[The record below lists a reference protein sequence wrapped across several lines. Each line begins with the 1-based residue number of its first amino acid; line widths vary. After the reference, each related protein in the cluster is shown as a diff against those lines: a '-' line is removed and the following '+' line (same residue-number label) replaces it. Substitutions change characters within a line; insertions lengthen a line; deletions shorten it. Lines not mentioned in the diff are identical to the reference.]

1 MASTVRLAQLLYM
14 LLDYTSYIYY
24 KMAVLLIM
32 MAVWSYMAA
41 VFVTSFSQTSTMPS
55 SKNCIQPTSPFSS
68 TTTSTS
74 LYLSSSDIQAKLQ
87 EQMAKLQ
94 DRDRSSKEISSD
106 VSNLH
111 VMCVFK
117 NCDVCLLVSQ

>member
-1 MASTVRLAQLLYM
+1 M
-14 LLDYTSYIYY
+14 
-24 KMAVLLIM
+24 M
-32 MAVWSYMAA
+32 MAVWSALAA
-41 VFVTSFSQTSTMPS
+41 IFLNIQFVTSFSQTLMPS
-55 SKNCIQPTSPFSS
+55 SRFCIQATTSTFSTT

-106 VSNLH
+106 VSNRH
-111 VMCVFK
+111 VMCA
-117 NCDVCLLVSQ
+117 